1 MGHEF
6 LKLVVSRM
14 FFNFKSSLLDLLSNM
29 HQTLYASMI
38 KMSYHPDLATLNQFE
53 KLILALGR
61 WPQFFTISLA
71 ISDTEISG
79 GFCQGNLFKGYWQ
92 YWHTLWWLFW
102 YTYLRNTDKKY
113 FRRILLVSK
122 TFPALEVQNCLKLAI

>member
-1 MGHEF
+1 
-6 LKLVVSRM
+6 
-14 FFNFKSSLLDLLSNM
+14 M
-29 HQTLYASMI
+29 HQMLYASMI

-79 GFCQGNLFKGYWQ
+79 SFCQGSL
-92 YWHTLWWLFW
+92 
-102 YTYLRNTDKKY
+102 LRVID
-113 FRRILLVSK
+113 
-122 TFPALEVQNCLKLAI
+122 NCLDVV

>member
-1 MGHEF
+1 
-6 LKLVVSRM
+6 
-14 FFNFKSSLLDLLSNM
+14 M

-79 GFCQGNLFKGYWQ
+79 GFCQGNLLKSI
-92 YWHTLWWLFW
+92 
-102 YTYLRNTDKKY
+102 D
-113 FRRILLVSK
+113 
-122 TFPALEVQNCLKLAI
+122 NCLDLA

>member
-1 MGHEF
+1 
-6 LKLVVSRM
+6 
-14 FFNFKSSLLDLLSNM
+14 
-29 HQTLYASMI
+29 MI

-79 GFCQGNLFKGYWQ
+79 GFCQGNLLRGIDILCNVCSG
-92 YWHTLWWLFW
+92 TLTFGMISSFASL
-102 YTYLRNTDKKY
+102 
-113 FRRILLVSK
+113 ILCQVNINSK
-122 TFPALEVQNCLKLAI
+122 VNVPEPVGL